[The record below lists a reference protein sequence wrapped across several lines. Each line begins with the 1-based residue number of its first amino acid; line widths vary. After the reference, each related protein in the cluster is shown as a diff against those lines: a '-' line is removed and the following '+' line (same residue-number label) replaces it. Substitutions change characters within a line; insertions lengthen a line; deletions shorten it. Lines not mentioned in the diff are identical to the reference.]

1 MYNTDCFEPVCFRA
15 NGTLELNGRTIAYET
30 VCEDNV
36 FYDELGRPIAS
47 IFSYSY
53 FRTDVERPSG
63 RPVLFCF
70 NGGPGA
76 SSMMV
81 HAGCFGAKRVKYPE
95 SPEIHTALP
104 PYEVIDNP
112 DCLLDAADLVMV
124 DPIATGFGL
133 LLNQDSGKRF
143 FGIDEDA
150 EALVMFI
157 ARWLSRYNRWNSP
170 KYLVGES
177 YGCTRAATA
186 AGVACSGGPARSH
199 HIAFDGIICIGNTI
213 AMAKYFNR
221 GAPVEPA
228 VEAFPTM
235 AAIHWYHNAPSAQP
249 LEAFA
254 AEAAEFAAT
263 DYLAALYQG
272 DALTGER
279 RERIKEKIMYYTG
292 VSSQYLEDRG
302 LRLERFSFCR
312 EVLRQRDQVVSIMD
326 GRFTRPVCRP
336 RAMEG
341 APGYASDAAT
351 ERYSPFFLGALRGE
365 IFQSLGIRGFDRS
378 FVPSCSLGTE
388 LEPNPIWNFET
399 AGLVSGERL
408 SIAMR
413 CNPGMRVLF
422 ANGWFDL
429 CTQTGIIRHTVTH
442 ACLPRERV
450 YFKGYPSGHMA
461 YIGEDNVRKLS
472 HDIRCFISHSDQLVS
487 IAGTDALR

>member
-1 MYNTDCFEPVCFRA
+1 MYNTDCFEPVCFHS
-15 NGTLELNGRTIAYET
+15 NGKLELRGQTVAYET

-36 FYDELGRPIAS
+36 FYDEQGKPIAS

-53 FRTDVERPSG
+53 FRTDVERASS

-81 HAGCFGAKRVKYPE
+81 HTGCFGAKRVKYPE
-95 SPEIHTALP
+95 SPEHHPSLP
-104 PYEVIDNP
+104 PYAVIDNP
-112 DCLLDAADLVMV
+112 DCLLDVADLVLV

-133 LLNQDSGKRF
+133 LLDADSGKRF

-157 ARWLSRYNRWNSP
+157 ARWLSRYNRWGSP

-186 AGVACSGGPARSH
+186 AGIACAGGPTRSH
-199 HIAFDGIICIGNTI
+199 HITFDGIICIGNTI

-235 AAIHWYHNAPSAQP
+235 AAINWYHNAPSALP
-249 LEAFA
+249 LEEFV

-263 DYLAALYQG
+263 DYLIALYKG
-272 DALTGER
+272 DALIGEP
-279 RERIKEKIMYYTG
+279 RERIKEKVMYYTG
-292 VSSQYLEDRG
+292 VSSQYLEARN
-302 LRLERFSFCR
+302 LSLERFSFCY
-312 EVLRQRDQVVSIMD
+312 EVLRKREQVVSILD
-326 GRFTRPVCRP
+326 GRFTRPAYQP
-336 RAMEG
+336 KAMEDI
-341 APGYASDAAT
+341 PGFPSDAAG

-378 FVPSCSLGTE
+378 FVPSCSFGTE
-388 LEPNPIWNFET
+388 LQPGSIWNFET

-408 SIAMR
+408 SIAMHR
-413 CNPGMRVLF
+413 VPGMRVLF

-429 CTQTGIIRHTVTH
+429 CTQTGIVKHTVTH
-442 ACLPRERV
+442 AHLPTDRV

-461 YIGEDNVRKLS
+461 YIGEENVKKLS
-472 HDIRCFISHSDQLVS
+472 DDIRCFITSAKKD
-487 IAGTDALR
+487 R